1 MMTQYENQKW
11 VDYFR
16 MTRKVVLQLTKNI
29 KPLISKEIKNKNVQ
43 SWLELRLHVPFIII
57 IMEQIIYNAVKC
69 L

>member
-1 MMTQYENQKW
+1 MMTQYENRKW

-16 MTRKVVLQLTKNI
+16 VIRKVVLQLTKNI

-43 SWLELRLHVPFIII
+43 SWLELRLHAPFIII